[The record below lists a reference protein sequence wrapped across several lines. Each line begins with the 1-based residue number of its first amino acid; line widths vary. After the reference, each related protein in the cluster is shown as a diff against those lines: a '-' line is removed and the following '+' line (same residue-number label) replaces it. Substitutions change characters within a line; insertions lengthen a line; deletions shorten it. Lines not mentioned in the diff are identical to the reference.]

1 MELRT
6 GRVIKGAIVLDEDD
20 ELEEGAAVAVW
31 IGDSQQPVRVSDEE
45 LELVRKGVAEAERG
59 ELVDARAFLR
69 ELQRES

>member
-6 GRVIKGAIVLDEDD
+6 GKVVKGAIVLNEED
-20 ELEEGAAVAVW
+20 
-31 IGDSQQPVRVSDEE
+31 DEE

-69 ELQRES
+69 GLQRHS